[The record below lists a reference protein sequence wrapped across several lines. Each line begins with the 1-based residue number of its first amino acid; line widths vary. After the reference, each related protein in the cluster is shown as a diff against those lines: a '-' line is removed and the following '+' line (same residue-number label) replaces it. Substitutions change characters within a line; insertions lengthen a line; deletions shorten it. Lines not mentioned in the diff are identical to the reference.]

1 VQYNLLK
8 IASEQ
13 AADYSQYDDTNRVER
28 ASKPSSDEVNEEF
41 IERVVEALEKKKEE
55 AEKRKKQKAEV
66 QRALERLQA
75 ARERL
80 ARKQR
85 KKRLGMKRVRT
96 KRLFK
101 KRTNKTSRHWE
112 KGNLFGL

>member
-1 VQYNLLK
+1 MQYDLLK
-8 IASEQ
+8 IASQQ
-13 AADYSQYDDTNRVER
+13 AADETQYDDTNRVEADR
-28 ASKPSSDEVNEEF
+28 PNE
-41 IERVVEALEKKKEE
+41 IAEALREELDELAAE
-55 AEKRKKQKAEV
+55 AEERRQRKAELQKAI
-66 QRALERLQA
+66 ERLQA

-101 KRTNKTSRHWE
+101 KRTNRTSRHWE

>member
-1 VQYNLLK
+1 MQYHLLK
-8 IASEQ
+8 IASQQ
-13 AADYSQYDDTNRVER
+13 AADSEQYDDTNRVE
-28 ASKPSSDEVNEEF
+28 SDRPNR
-41 IERVVEALEKKKEE
+41 IAEALREELEEIAAE
-55 AEKRKKQKAEV
+55 AEERKRRKAEL
-66 QRALERLQA
+66 QQAIERLQA

-101 KRTNKTSRHWE
+101 KRTNRTSRHWE